1 MEILKMKNLTKKFGG
16 IKAVSNFTVDV
27 KEGIIAGLIG
37 PNGAG
42 KTTLFNIITG
52 YLKPDSGKIIFRGEN
67 ITNKPTHE
75 IARRGIVRTFQ
86 IMRPLSRM
94 TVLENLML
102 AETVQMGEGI
112 LGPFLKP
119 SKVKKQENSIE
130 EKALASLELFGLED
144 QKDEYAGS
152 LSGGQRRL
160 LELARSLMAS
170 PRILLLDEPTGGVNP
185 SLVSEILDHLRY
197 LNEQGLT
204 IFMVEHNVKTVM
216 TLSDVVYVMANG
228 EKIAEG
234 SPEEIR
240 ENREVID
247 AYLGG

>member
-1 MEILKMKNLTKKFGG
+1 MKIRGLTKKFGG
-16 IKAVSNFTVDV
+16 IKAVNNFSISVE
-27 KEGIIAGLIG
+27 EGIIAGLIG

-42 KTTLFNIITG
+42 KTTLFNLITG
-52 YLKPDSGKIIFRGEN
+52 YLRPDSGRIIFKGN
-67 ITNKPTHE
+67 DITNRPTHE
-75 IARRGIVRTFQ
+75 IAKKGIVRTFQ

-102 AETVQMGEGI
+102 AETAQVGERI
-112 LGPFLKP
+112 LGPFLRP
-119 SKVKKQENSIE
+119 SEVRRQEDSVE
-130 EKALASLELFGLED
+130 QKALGLLELFGLKK
-144 QKDEYAGS
+144 QKDEYAGA

-170 PRILLLDEPTGGVNP
+170 PEMLLLDEPTGGVNP
-185 SLVSEILDHLRY
+185 ALAREILEYLRY

-204 IFMVEHNVKTVM
+204 IFMVEHNVKTIM

-240 ENREVID
+240 ENKEVID

>member
-1 MEILKMKNLTKKFGG
+1 MKNLTKKFGG
-16 IKAVSNFTVDV
+16 IKAVSDFTVDI
-27 KEGIIAGLIG
+27 KKGTIAGLIG

-42 KTTLFNIITG
+42 KTTLFNLITG
-52 YLKPDSGKIIFRGEN
+52 YLKPDSGKITFRGED

-119 SKVKKQENSIE
+119 SKVKEQENSIE
-130 EKALASLELFGLED
+130 KKALASLELFGLKD

-185 SLVSEILDHLRY
+185 TLVGEILDHLRY

-216 TLSDVVYVMANG
+216 ALSDVVYVMANG

-234 SPEEIR
+234 SPEDIR
-240 ENREVID
+240 ENKEVID